1 MDKYTIFNLTTDET
15 HVLYI
20 HEIFDLIRQRPECE
34 YYKLV
39 NDKPVLIHNETVLN
53 TEFIC
58 HRINTVEELR
68 NIPPMF
74 GVELDLR
81 DGEYNQIYLQHD
93 PYIRG
98 GGECFGVFFRSDS
111 RENLTQEFESY
122 LKSYNHKTMIL
133 NIKSERI
140 EPRCIEL
147 MNEYEIQTYFF
158 LDSNLPM
165 IYLLNSKYHNTNIA
179 CRFSEFE
186 PIEGYRRIK
195 HMISWVW
202 CDCFTFQ
209 PLTRDIYDEIQSDK
223 KRICIVSP
231 ELQGRPHDIQK
242 HRDHFIE
249 KGVLPDA
256 ICCKITNIIHWI

>member
-1 MDKYTIFNLTTDET
+1 M
-15 HVLYI
+15 
-20 HEIFDLIRQRPECE
+20 IRQRPECQ

-39 NDKPVLIHNETVLN
+39 NDKPILIHNETVLN

-58 HRINTVEELR
+58 HRINTEEELR

-81 DGEYNQIYLQHD
+81 DGDHNQLYLQHD

-98 GGECFGVFFRSDS
+98 ERFGVFFRSDN

-147 MNEYEIQTYFF
+147 MNEYGISSYFF

-165 IYLLNSKYHNTNIA
+165 IYLMNTKYHNSNIA

-186 PIEGYRRIK
+186 PIESYRLIK
-195 HMISWVW
+195 HMITWVW
-202 CDCFTFQ
+202 CDCFTSQ
-209 PLTRDIYDEIQSDK
+209 SLTRYIYDEIQKDGK
-223 KRICIVSP
+223 KMCIVSP
-231 ELQGRPHDIQK
+231 ELQGRLYDIQK
-242 HRDHFIE
+242 YRDYFIE
-249 KGVLPDA
+249 NGMTLDA

>member
-1 MDKYTIFNLTTDET
+1 
-15 HVLYI
+15 
-20 HEIFDLIRQRPECE
+20 
-34 YYKLV
+34 
-39 NDKPVLIHNETVLN
+39 
-53 TEFIC
+53 
-58 HRINTVEELR
+58 
-68 NIPPMF
+68 
-74 GVELDLR
+74 
-81 DGEYNQIYLQHD
+81 
-93 PYIRG
+93 
-98 GGECFGVFFRSDS
+98 
-111 RENLTQEFESY
+111 
-122 LKSYNHKTMIL
+122 MIL

-165 IYLLNSKYHNTNIA
+165 IYLLNTKYHNTNIA

-195 HMISWVW
+195 HMITWVW

-209 PLTRDIYDEIQSDK
+209 PLTRDIYDEIHTDGK
-223 KRICIVSP
+223 KICIVSP

-256 ICCKITNIIHWI
+256 ICCKINNIIDWI